1 MRSASCFAVQ
11 IAGLDL
17 EPDPLDPATIVAGS
31 PEAFNR
37 VVWESEDGRVIR
49 GVWQM
54 TPGTATD
61 TEANEM
67 FVVVSGRATITPDG
81 GEPFDVGPG
90 DLGVLEEGART
101 TWVVHETLR
110 KAYQIILPSE

>member
-1 MRSASCFAVQ
+1 MHIGGV
-11 IAGLDL
+11 DL

-61 TEANEM
+61 IEANEM
-67 FVVVSGRATITPDG
+67 FVVISGRATIAPDD

-110 KAYQIILPSE
+110 KAYQIILPPG

>member
-1 MRSASCFAVQ
+1 MRDRGCFAVHV
-11 IAGLDL
+11 GDVEL
-17 EPDPLDPATIVAGS
+17 EPDPLDPDSIVDGA

-37 VVWESEDGRVIR
+37 VVWDSDDGRVVR

-54 TPGTATD
+54 TPGTVTD

-67 FVVVSGRATITPDG
+67 FVVISGRATITPEG

-90 DLGVLEEGART
+90 DMGVLKEGART

-110 KAYQIILPSE
+110 KAYQILLP

>member
-1 MRSASCFAVQ
+1 MPSTGCFAVHVH
-11 IAGLDL
+11 DVEL
-17 EPDPLDPATIVAGS
+17 EADPLDPASVLEGT

-37 VVWESEDGRVIR
+37 VVWESEDGTVIR

-67 FVVVSGRATITPDG
+67 FVVVSGRATITPEG

-110 KAYQIILPSE
+110 KAYQIQLS

>member
-1 MRSASCFAVQ
+1 MRATECFAVG
-11 IAGLDL
+11 ITDLDL
-17 EPDPLDPATIVAGS
+17 EPDPLDPSTVVAGS

-67 FVVVSGRATITPDG
+67 FVVIAGRATITPDG

-101 TWVVHETLR
+101 TWVVQETLR

>member
-1 MRSASCFAVQ
+1 MPASGCFAVHV
-11 IAGLDL
+11 ADVDL
-17 EPDPLDPATIVAGS
+17 EPDPLDPESILDGA

-37 VVWESEDGRVIR
+37 VVWESDDGRVIR

-54 TPGTATD
+54 TPGTASD

-67 FVVVSGRATITPDG
+67 FVVISGRATITPEG

-110 KAYQIILPSE
+110 KAYQILLP

>member
-1 MRSASCFAVQ
+1 MGARGCFGVHV
-11 IAGLDL
+11 DDVEL
-17 EPDPLDPATIVAGS
+17 EVDPLDPDSIVEGS

-37 VVWESEDGRVIR
+37 VVWDSDDGRVVR

-54 TPGTATD
+54 TPGTVTD

-67 FVVVSGRATITPDG
+67 FVVISGRATITPEG

-90 DLGVLEEGART
+90 DMGILEEGART

-110 KAYQIILPSE
+110 KAYQILLP